1 MPDHRCLELLL
12 VEDEALIRLT
22 VAMMLE
28 DHGFAVAEAATGEE
42 ALRLVE
48 SGVSVDALI
57 TDIDLGC
64 GMNGLALAGRVR
76 ALRPGLPVVFVT
88 GRPSTLRDRPC
99 STGEAY
105 LIKPFDG
112 DALARLVR
120 DLTAA

>member
-42 ALRLVE
+42 ALRLIE
-48 SGVSVDALI
+48 GGLGVDALI
-57 TDIDLGC
+57 TDIDLGS

-88 GRPSTLRDRPC
+88 GRPSTLRDRPRL
-99 STGEAY
+99 TGEAY
-105 LIKPFDG
+105 LPKPFDG

-120 DLTAA
+120 DLAAT